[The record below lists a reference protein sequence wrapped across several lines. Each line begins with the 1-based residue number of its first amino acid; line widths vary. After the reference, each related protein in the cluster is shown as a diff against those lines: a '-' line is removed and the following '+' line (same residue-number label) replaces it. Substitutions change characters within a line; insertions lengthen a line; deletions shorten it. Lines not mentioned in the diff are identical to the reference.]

1 MAQNTLGFVQVNDW
15 GNPRVLSGKA
25 REAFS
30 GGQILGVSGVTAKV
44 GSQTASYVT
53 EDVELIICDDSEN
66 AVGVAMEQVVSG
78 DIAAVS
84 IDGLHLLRCAGSVFA
99 GRLVKV
105 VASQNGVENL
115 GSQIIP
121 ASAEDA
127 SIAGN
132 IFGRA
137 LTAGASG
144 GYALIHIKP

>member
-25 REAFS
+25 RATIS
-30 GGQILGVSGVTAKV
+30 GGQIVGVSGTTAKV
-44 GSQTASYVT
+44 GSQTSSYVT
-53 EDVELIICDDSEN
+53 EDVELYVSDDAEN
-66 AVGVAMEQVVSG
+66 AVGVAMELATSG
-78 DIAAVS
+78 NVMAIS

-99 GRLVKV
+99 GRLVKA
-105 VASQNGVENL
+105 VASQNAVANL
-115 GSQIIP
+115 GSQVIP
-121 ASAEDA
+121 ANAEDA
-127 SIAGN
+127 SMAGN

>member
-25 REAFS
+25 RETIS
-30 GGQILGVSGVTAKV
+30 GGQIVGVSGVTGIV
-44 GSQTASYVT
+44 GSNTASYVT
-53 EDVELIICDDSEN
+53 EDVELIVCDDSEN
-66 AVGVAMEQVVSG
+66 AVGVAMELATSG
-78 DIAAVS
+78 NVMAIAV
-84 IDGLHLLRCAGSVFA
+84 DGLHLLRCAGSVFA

-105 VASQNGVENL
+105 VASQDAVANL
-115 GSQIIP
+115 GSQVIP
-121 ASAEDA
+121 ANAQDA